1 MTGISGSPRGQFDP
15 GSPFLIALA
24 RANPHLF
31 WTAARDGQTEFF
43 NQPWTDYTGM
53 SFEESV
59 GEGWQAAIHPD
70 DLPGWLA
77 WWGGA
82 MPDGRSDEIEIRLR
96 AADGNYGWFLGRMAP
111 VQGEDGTVE
120 RWIVSFT
127 DIDEI
132 KRGQEA
138 SARLA
143 AIVES
148 SQDAIISMSL
158 YGVIDSWNAAA
169 ERLYGYAADEIIG
182 RPIDVLIPPDRQYE
196 EVKLLERLRL
206 GERIEHFESVR
217 VARNG
222 RLIDVSLTI
231 SPVRDRS
238 GRVTGASKTAGDITE
253 RKRSEEELRAA
264 KDAAEEANRAKDQF
278 LAMLSHELR
287 TPLTPI
293 LATVSYLERLPE
305 LNAELREEIVSI
317 RRQVEVESRLIDDLL
332 DVTRITRGKVNLRL
346 ETCNVH
352 TSLRSALEVCQDAI
366 EGKRLD
372 VSLALNAREHLVQG
386 DPARLQQIFWNLIQ
400 NAVKFTPEGG
410 SIRLRSSNP
419 GPRRITVDV
428 VDTGVGI
435 PPDALPRIFKA
446 FEQGDRADARRQGG
460 LGLGLTITRSLV
472 ELHGGVIT
480 ARSAGPNQGSVF
492 TVEFDT
498 FVAVEAV
505 RPPDPPLVE
514 AQVNGL
520 KILLVEDNP
529 DTLRAISRLLCL
541 SGFLVETATTVAS
554 AIKATAL
561 QRFDLVVSDI
571 GLPDGTG
578 LEFMRHV
585 RKRYGLRGIAFSG
598 YGTDEDVR
606 ASMEAGFE
614 HHLTK
619 PIKIDQLV
627 GLIRRVAS

>member
-1 MTGISGSPRGQFDP
+1 MAGISGSPRGQFDP
-15 GSPFLIALA
+15 GSPFLVALA

-31 WTAARDGQTEFF
+31 WTAARDGRTEYF

-53 SFEESV
+53 SSEKSV

-70 DLPGWLA
+70 DLPRWLA
-77 WWGGA
+77 WWGSA
-82 MPDGRSDEIEIRLR
+82 MPDGWSDEIEIRLR

-111 VQGEDGTVE
+111 VQGDDGEIE

-158 YGVIDSWNAAA
+158 YGMIDSWNAAA
-169 ERLYGYAADEIIG
+169 ERLYGYSADEIIG
-182 RPIDVLIPPDRQYE
+182 RPIDMLIPTNRQYE
-196 EVKLLERLRL
+196 EVKILERLRR
-206 GERIEHFESVR
+206 GERIEHFESMR
-217 VARNG
+217 VAKDG
-222 RLIDVSLTI
+222 RFIDVSLTI
-231 SPVRDRS
+231 SPVRDCS
-238 GRVTGASKTAGDITE
+238 GQVIGASKTARDITE

-264 KDAAEEANRAKDQF
+264 KDAAEEANRAKDRF

-293 LATVSYLERLPE
+293 LATVSYLERLPD
-305 LNAELREEIVSI
+305 LAAELREEIVSI

-346 ETCNVH
+346 ESCNVH

-372 VSLALNAREHLVQG
+372 VSLSLNAREHLVQA
-386 DPARLQQIFWNLIQ
+386 DPARLQQIFWNLVQ

-410 SIRLRSSNP
+410 GIQLRSWNP
-419 GPRRITVDV
+419 GPRRIAVEV
-428 VDTGVGI
+428 LDTGVGI
-435 PPDALPRIFKA
+435 AAEALPRIFNA
-446 FEQGDRADARRQGG
+446 FEQADPSDERRQGG

-480 ARSAGPNQGSVF
+480 ARSAGPNEGSVF

-498 FVAVEAV
+498 FNAVEAE
-505 RPPDPPLVE
+505 RPPDPPPVE

-529 DTLRAISRLLCL
+529 DTLRAITRLLRL

-554 AIKATAL
+554 AIKVTAL

-578 LEFMRHV
+578 LDFMRHV

-598 YGTDEDVR
+598 YGSDEDVR
-606 ASMEAGFE
+606 ASKEAGFE

-619 PIKIDQLV
+619 PVKIDQLV
-627 GLIRRVAS
+627 GLILRVAS